1 VKTLK
6 YLAVLVGML
15 ILLLE
20 IFYGWPASAQT
31 PHKPT
36 PTPRVTV
43 VSEPISPGVSQEV
56 QNLPTVIPHPPGVP
70 IPEVNPRQ
78 HPNPTPGEPEGQ
90 SQATRAA
97 PLCHHST
104 N

>member
-1 VKTLK
+1 MKTLQ
-6 YLAVLVGML
+6 YLAVVVGAL

-20 IFYGWPASAQT
+20 IFYGWPVSAQT

-36 PTPRVTV
+36 PTSQVPV

-56 QNLPTVIPHPPGVP
+56 QTLPTVTPRPPGVP
-70 IPEVNPRQ
+70 APEVNPRQ
-78 HPNPTPGEPEGQ
+78 RPNLEPGGPEGQ

-97 PLCHHST
+97 PSCHH
-104 N
+104 